1 MSPGIELATSRTEGR
16 ALANC
21 AILGLNYLQSLSVFS
36 NAKFSCPDDHSF
48 ARKESKRRGWET
60 HDYIQTRHKDLFSH
74 YKLILRKL

>member
-16 ALANC
+16 ALTNC

-48 ARKESKRRGWET
+48 ARKENQREGVGRLMITSKHGT
-60 HDYIQTRHKDLFSH
+60 KIFFPITSLF
-74 YKLILRKL
+74 